1 MKQTDRYMQSDAQD
15 QQPPCTHVEQD
26 QHADTSRLEV
36 HPAQDV
42 DKTGK
47 KISVLVP
54 LSSNKT
60 FYTNLIPLKKI
71 FGY

>member
-36 HPAQDV
+36 HPAQGV

-47 KISVLVP
+47 KSRFLFLYPAIKPFTLIS
-54 LSSNKT
+54 
-60 FYTNLIPLKKI
+60 FR
-71 FGY
+71 